1 VVFCA
6 TVGVDAGPF
15 GFETSPKN
23 RSRQRSELDA
33 SARAREWM
41 VGVQKKD
48 AESELSS
55 FVWTCAAHSGPGV
68 LDPDTEKTAMNEE
81 TRYTLW
87 LERPDL
93 DADDEVLGAGLTV
106 QDAAKLVREYGGTKP
121 RFDASEYAEFR
132 SFEMIHFHSVKKYRS
147 VIAATVPKSFEFAAD
162 ERAAMRMIDEQIVH
176 RHKELW
182 PGRISTDAEFRSRLE
197 RVAERRGVQAIDRE
211 ITTKLIDAL
220 IAAGYVITC
229 CIRDYEPEFKRS
241 VDRAGILDLL
251 FDLDMAELHV
261 HRNGKRSW
269 IMLIFG
275 EAGWDVVAD
284 YSVDLEELI
293 EPVAEPYQSSAE
305 DGDRG
310 YSVIV
315 LPSPG
320 ALERGDPSAEKS
332 FEQFVQALEGLR

>member
-1 VVFCA
+1 
-6 TVGVDAGPF
+6 
-15 GFETSPKN
+15 
-23 RSRQRSELDA
+23 
-33 SARAREWM
+33 
-41 VGVQKKD
+41 
-48 AESELSS
+48 
-55 FVWTCAAHSGPGV
+55 
-68 LDPDTEKTAMNEE
+68 MNDE

-87 LERPDL
+87 LERPEL
-93 DADDEVLGAGLTV
+93 DDDDEVLGTGLTV
-106 QDAAKLVREYGGTKP
+106 QGAAKLVREYGGTTP
-121 RFDASEYAEFR
+121 RFDATEYAEFR
-132 SFEMIHFHSVKKYRS
+132 SFEMIHFHSVEKYRS

-182 PGRISTDAEFRSRLE
+182 SGRISTDAEFRSRLE

-211 ITTKLIDAL
+211 ITTKLIDTL

-284 YSVDLEELI
+284 YSADLEELI
-293 EPVAEPYQSSAE
+293 EPVVDPYLSGAE
-305 DGDRG
+305 DRG

-320 ALERGDPSAEKS
+320 ALERGNPSAEKA
-332 FEQFVQALEGLR
+332 FEQFVNALERSQ